1 MPYEIMKYQKGLP
14 HPWNGLSHK
23 KRPRTKTVEVKL
35 QLAWYR
41 IYKEE
46 LHKKQY
52 HLFDKTPEGKRL
64 RKLRKQQSLPP
75 KIKYILVNSTIR
87 SNNHEYAVSIN

>member
-1 MPYEIMKYQKGLP
+1 MVDVLKYQKGIP
-14 HPWNGLSHK
+14 HPWNGTSHK

-46 LHKKQY
+46 LHKKHY

-64 RKLRKQQSLPP
+64 RKLRKQQLLTDQN
-75 KIKYILVNSTIR
+75 KIHFS
-87 SNNHEYAVSIN
+87 